1 MKLKM
6 WSVQKNGGTD
16 AEGPSPPA
24 AAAAAAQLGVC
35 RLSFPGRTATDYPAI
50 QNTHTQCTKSSRAL
64 FSLTNVTGSG
74 NICRKTSFY
83 PSTFLLV
90 GLKLCQVSYFW
101 SFFCVC
107 LQRTT
112 FWDTAIHVV
121 HLHAR
126 RDEVSER
133 AGEEHAII
141 ITRVIIY
148 TKL

>member
-1 MKLKM
+1 MKLKL

-16 AEGPSPPA
+16 AEGPSPPAA

-101 SFFCVC
+101 SFLCVC
-107 LQRTT
+107 VCNGQL
-112 FWDTAIHVV
+112 
-121 HLHAR
+121 
-126 RDEVSER
+126 SETLLFMWCTCTR
-133 AGEEHAII
+133 EE
-141 ITRVIIY
+141 
-148 TKL
+148 TKSASEQVRNTP

>member
-1 MKLKM
+1 MKLKL

-16 AEGPSPPA
+16 AEGPSPP

-64 FSLTNVTGSG
+64 FSLTNIAGSG

-101 SFFCVC
+101 SFFFVCVFATDNFLRQC
-107 LQRTT
+107 YSCGALAREKRRSQR
-112 FWDTAIHVV
+112 AS
-121 HLHAR
+121 R
-126 RDEVSER
+126 
-133 AGEEHAII
+133 
-141 ITRVIIY
+141 
-148 TKL
+148 